1 MLDPLDV
8 EEVFEQRGE
17 PTRLSVDD
25 PEVVPTDRRIE
36 FALQQEGGEAEHA
49 RERCPKLVGDDADEL
64 RLHPLALAQLGVLR
78 LELRVVL
85 LDPLRHLVEGLG
97 ELADLARALW
107 R

>member
-8 EEVFEQRGE
+8 EEVLEQRGE

-25 PEVVPTDRRIE
+25 PEVVPADRRVE
-36 FALQQEGGEAEHA
+36 FTLQEKGSEAEHA
-49 RERCPKLVGDDADEL
+49 RERRPKLVGDDADEL

-85 LDPLRHLVEGLG
+85 LDPLRHVVERVG
-97 ELADLARALW
+97 ELADLAGPLW